1 VDRAKNTV
9 SVCIMAQNAER
20 YLHRCLASCAWADE
34 IVLVDGGSTD
44 GTVDVACEYNAQVY
58 SRPFDYFAHQRN
70 YTLARANCTWTLSLD
85 SDEQVSPEL
94 AREIQQLLATGP
106 PPYNIYTV
114 PRKLIDHGRWL
125 RCCGTYPDYQVR
137 FFRTG
142 HTVRTLGRMHNPHI
156 LNEPCGKLCNEILHY
171 SFDDL
176 ADHIDRMNRYT
187 TLSAIDRY
195 EHGRRPGL
203 VYLLTRFHLTFWQEY
218 LLRGGIRDGV
228 PGLMYS
234 VVRATEVFAK
244 YAKTWELADGTSS
257 VDIEA
262 ERVRKQ
268 AADRDILADERQ
280 PDLIRDVSQTE

>member
-1 VDRAKNTV
+1 MDRAENTV
-9 SVCIMAQNAER
+9 SVCIMAQNAEK
-20 YLHRCLASCAWADE
+20 YLRRCLDSCVWANE

-44 GTVDVACEYNAQVY
+44 STADVAREYDAQVY
-58 SRPFDYFAHQRN
+58 TRPFDYFAHQRN

-94 AREIQQLLATGP
+94 AEEIQQLLAAGS
-106 PPYNIYTV
+106 PPYNIYRV
-114 PRKLIDHGRWL
+114 PRKLIDHGCWL
-125 RCCGTYPDYQVR
+125 RSEYPDYQVC

-142 HTVRTLGRMHNPHI
+142 HTVRALGRMHNPAV
-156 LNEPCGKLCNEILHY
+156 LNEPCGKLSNAILHY

-187 TLSAIDRY
+187 TLSALDKY
-195 EHGRRPGL
+195 ERGRRPGL
-203 VYLLTRFHLTFWQEY
+203 AYLLARFHLTFWQEY
-218 LLRGGIRDGV
+218 LLRGRIREGV

-244 YAKTWELADGTSS
+244 YAKVWELADGTSS

-262 ERVRKQ
+262 ERARKQ
-268 AADRDILADERQ
+268 EADRDILADERQ

>member
-1 VDRAKNTV
+1 MDRAENTV
-9 SVCIMAQNAER
+9 SVCIMAQNAEK
-20 YLHRCLASCAWADE
+20 YLRRCLDSCVWADE

-44 GTVDVACEYNAQVY
+44 ATADVAREYDAQVY
-58 SRPFDYFAHQRN
+58 TRPFDYFAHQRN
-70 YTLARANCTWTLSLD
+70 YTLARASCTWTLSLD

-94 AREIQQLLATGP
+94 AEEIQQLLAAGS
-106 PPYNIYTV
+106 PPYSIYKI

-125 RCCGTYPDYQVR
+125 RSEYPDYQVC

-142 HTVRTLGRMHNPHI
+142 HTVRTLGRMHNPAV
-156 LNEPCGKLCNEILHY
+156 LNEPCGKLCNAILHY

-187 TLSAIDRY
+187 TLSAIDCY
-195 EHGRRPGL
+195 ERGRRPGL
-203 VYLLTRFHLTFWQEY
+203 PYLLARFHLTFWQEY
-218 LLRGGIRDGV
+218 LLRGGIREGV

-244 YAKTWELADGTSS
+244 YAKVWELADGTSS

-262 ERVRKQ
+262 ERARKQ
-268 AADRDILADERQ
+268 EADRDILADERQ
-280 PDLIRDVSQTE
+280 SKLIRDAIETE